1 MEQKEKIWANG
12 LTVEQTIEEFNRIYR
27 LITQKHL
34 KRYHCKHKVNVIYML
49 KDGKITEDDL
59 LN

>member
-12 LTVEQTIEEFNRIYR
+12 LTVDQTIEEFNRIYR
-27 LITQKHL
+27 MITQKHL